1 MSGPGEPA
9 PHLRAPALPA
19 AGPQPRRGPGR
30 GDSPLPRLRGCEA
43 SPRTLRPLG
52 PEGRG
57 APSIAAPG
65 PCPPFPGCHIAGC
78 SAHVQEQW
86 RWRGL
91 RSGEGVEEGASA
103 GGVGGAPGF
112 PLPPLARRCACR
124 PSPALTNFAEHS
136 LVARSRATLSPPRP
150 CLGPSAASRSRA
162 PRCGAPLIRPP
173 ARCRAGFELG
183 SGREVGCIGFFRAG
197 RVRPAFTGDSKLLL
211 GAPSLGPGKQAQ
223 DPYPK
228 SSRPGIFWNSEFF
241 RLMDLSVEFGTVML
255 DQTHLG
261 RLG

>member
-1 MSGPGEPA
+1 MAEVSERAGGAGPPPPRARAPRRRTSATSGPWARTLAPPPA
-9 PHLRAPALPA
+9 PRMRGVTQDA
-19 AGPQPRRGPGR
+19 ASIGTRGARGSVDSRPR
-30 GDSPLPRLRGCEA
+30 PLP
-43 SPRTLRPLG
+43 
-52 PEGRG
+52 
-57 APSIAAPG
+57 PS
-65 PCPPFPGCHIAGC
+65 FPGCHIAGC

-91 RSGEGVEEGASA
+91 RSGEGVEEGAPA

-183 SGREVGCIGFFRAG
+183 TGSEVGCKGFIWAG

-241 RLMDLSVEFGTVML
+241 
-255 DQTHLG
+255 
-261 RLG
+261 